1 MSLRLDGIDPSGRI
15 EKEIERIDAIYRH
28 RVLEQRVRQVALLGR
43 KCQPR
48 MMYTFLGFELKLGRK
63 RVTCPDVS
71 TARYLMIFAEIGLER
86 VQIPYDPSQ
95 TARLLPELESC
106 FAEVKALLL
115 KVSPDSKRHQILAR
129 RVYAILRKRFQ
140 GAEQGRADGYSLT
153 DP

>member
-1 MSLRLDGIDPSGRI
+1 MSLRLDGIDPSGSI
-15 EKEIERIDAIYRH
+15 EKEIERIEAIYRH
-28 RVLEQRVRQVALLGR
+28 RILGQRVRQVALLGR

-48 MMYTFLGFELKLGRK
+48 MMYTFLGYELKLGRK
-63 RVTCPDVS
+63 RLTCPDVS

-106 FAEVKALLL
+106 FAEIKALLL

-129 RVYAILRKRFQ
+129 RVYSVLRKQLQ
-140 GAEQGRADGYSLT
+140 GGEQRGPNG
-153 DP
+153 

>member
-1 MSLRLDGIDPSGRI
+1 MSLRLDRFDPSGRI
-15 EKEIERIDAIYRH
+15 EEEIEKINAIYRN
-28 RVLEQRVRQVALLGR
+28 RVLAQRVRPVALLGR

-86 VQIPYDPSQ
+86 VQIPYDPTQ

-106 FAEVKALLL
+106 FGEIKARLLG
-115 KVSPDSKRHQILAR
+115 VSPDSKRRQILAR
-129 RVYAILRKRFQ
+129 RVYAILRERLQ
-140 GAEQGRADGYSLT
+140 VAELGRSAV
-153 DP
+153 